1 MNYSTNE
8 TQLINIIKITIS
20 NLKKKTSFIKYIT
33 NNKSE
38 NLNI

>member
-20 NLKKKTSFIKYIT
+20 NLKKKQVL
-33 NNKSE
+33 
-38 NLNI
+38 LNT